1 MVSMLILPSHVP
13 QGIHE
18 FVDEIRGAVA
28 RVLLSSCMVQHGS
41 AWFSSMSQ
49 SSMSKFNHKCI
60 VCHEMSPQFHPLG
73 GHELLS
79 CSMFLL
85 FCHAS
90 VSGNAYTRHFD
101 VSKEQQVRKSGRLI
115 PDIRSKSVSCLVRF
129 PLPLR
134 SRGKSEDL
142 ETNGMGG
149 VGGSGAERG
158 DVRSA
163 TFYAGIG
170 DGGGVPV

>member
-1 MVSMLILPSHVP
+1 MSHKESMNLLTRSGASLP
-13 QGIHE
+13 GY
-18 FVDEIRGAVA
+18 
-28 RVLLSSCMVQHGS
+28 SSLH
-41 AWFSSMSQ
+41 AWFSMVQLYVSVVNV
-49 SSMSKFNHKCI
+49 SKFNHKCI
-60 VCHEMSPQFHPLG
+60 VCHEMSPQLHPLG

-90 VSGNAYTRHFD
+90 VSGNAYNRHFD
-101 VSKEQQVRKSGRLI
+101 VSKEQQVRKSGRLM
-115 PDIRSKSVSCLVRF
+115 PDIRSKSVSWLMRF

-142 ETNGMGG
+142 VTNGMGG
-149 VGGSGAERG
+149 VGGSGAERDG

-170 DGGGVPV
+170 DG